1 MTQFFDFNWKSQ
13 IWNLIFLVGAI
24 LGGFITN
31 QFLSTSEA
39 ILLSEAT
46 LLDLSKM
53 KFSAPTSVQPDEI
66 LGDAKLETRAR
77 DLSTGFRCLVCQNQT
92 IADSNAD
99 LAVDLKNQ
107 VRKQLSEGRSKE
119 EILKYMTDRYG
130 DFVLYKPPFNAA
142 TIMLWVGPFLLM
154 LFGLFFLVRQIKQR
168 RQDLLGE
175 SFSPQDIERAR
186 QLLDRK
192 TEN

>member
-1 MTQFFDFNWKSQ
+1 MKSARQ
-13 IWNLIFLVGAI
+13 LSLSALIVLMSISAGVLAQANSSP
-24 LGGFITN
+24 TN
-31 QFLSTSEA
+31 AGSNPSPTAPPIASDPVLEKKVLELSNE
-39 ILLSEAT
+39 L
-46 LLDLSKM
+46 
-53 KFSAPTSVQPDEI
+53 
-66 LGDAKLETRAR
+66 
-77 DLSTGFRCLVCQNQT
+77 RCLVCQNQT

-119 EILKYMTDRYG
+119 EILKYMTERYG

-154 LFGLFFLVRQIKQR
+154 LLGLFFLIRQIKQR
-168 RQDLLGE
+168 RQDLLAE
-175 SFSPQDIERAR
+175 SFSPEDIERAR

-192 TEN
+192 AGNKS

>member
-1 MTQFFDFNWKSQ
+1 MKFIRLPILATLSLL
-13 IWNLIFLVGAI
+13 LIVCADVGAQVSASANSSAKI
-24 LGGFITN
+24 ATPVASNPELEKRVLE
-31 QFLSTSEA
+31 LSNE
-39 ILLSEAT
+39 L
-46 LLDLSKM
+46 
-53 KFSAPTSVQPDEI
+53 
-66 LGDAKLETRAR
+66 
-77 DLSTGFRCLVCQNQT
+77 RCLVCQNQT

-192 TEN
+192 TENQ

>member
-1 MTQFFDFNWKSQ
+1 MKSARQ
-13 IWNLIFLVGAI
+13 LSLSALIVLMSISAGVLAQANSSP
-24 LGGFITN
+24 TN
-31 QFLSTSEA
+31 AGSSPSPTAPPIASDPVLEKRVLELSNE
-39 ILLSEAT
+39 L
-46 LLDLSKM
+46 
-53 KFSAPTSVQPDEI
+53 
-66 LGDAKLETRAR
+66 
-77 DLSTGFRCLVCQNQT
+77 RCLVCQNQT

-119 EILKYMTDRYG
+119 EILKYMTERYG

-154 LFGLFFLVRQIKQR
+154 LLGLFFLIRQIKQR
-168 RQDLLGE
+168 RQDLLAE
-175 SFSPQDIERAR
+175 SFSPEDIERAR

-192 TEN
+192 AGNKS

>member
-1 MTQFFDFNWKSQ
+1 MKSARQ
-13 IWNLIFLVGAI
+13 LSLSALIVLMSISAGVLAQANSSP
-24 LGGFITN
+24 TN
-31 QFLSTSEA
+31 AGSSPSPTAPPIPSDPVLEKKVLELSNE
-39 ILLSEAT
+39 L
-46 LLDLSKM
+46 
-53 KFSAPTSVQPDEI
+53 
-66 LGDAKLETRAR
+66 
-77 DLSTGFRCLVCQNQT
+77 RCLVCQNQT

-130 DFVLYKPPFNAA
+130 DFVLYKPPFNGA

>member
-1 MTQFFDFNWKSQ
+1 MKFIRPPILATLSLL
-13 IWNLIFLVGAI
+13 LIVCADVGAQVSASANSSAKI
-24 LGGFITN
+24 ATPVASNPELEKRVLE
-31 QFLSTSEA
+31 LSHE
-39 ILLSEAT
+39 L
-46 LLDLSKM
+46 
-53 KFSAPTSVQPDEI
+53 
-66 LGDAKLETRAR
+66 
-77 DLSTGFRCLVCQNQT
+77 RCLVCQNQT

-107 VRKQLSEGRSKE
+107 VRKQLSEGRTKE